1 MDPIL
6 LAERIYKGL
15 TTKGEL
21 PNKQAL
27 AEDLAAL
34 SAWLY
39 NDGFIPY
46 VDPTTGKAPR

>member
-27 AEDLAAL
+27 AEDLRNLAD
-34 SAWLY
+34 WLY

-46 VDPTTGKAPR
+46 VDPDLGKAPK